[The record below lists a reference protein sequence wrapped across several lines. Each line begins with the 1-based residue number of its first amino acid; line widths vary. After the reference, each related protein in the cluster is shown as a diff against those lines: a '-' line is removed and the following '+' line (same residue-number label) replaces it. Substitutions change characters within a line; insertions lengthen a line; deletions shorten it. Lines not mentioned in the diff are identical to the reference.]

1 MILEKVDWYRDMADF
16 GKSLIKKYIVNLE
29 NSWFFWGEIANLG
42 NSWFGKYLIW
52 NKYIGKYLIL
62 DEMPCV

>member
-16 GKSLIKKYIVNLE
+16 GKSLIMKYIVNLE
-29 NSWFFWGEIANLG
+29 NSWFLGG